1 MLFKNEIVFLANCL
15 KTNGYAGLVFFKTS
29 RNLLKMA
36 IIDRLPTQAK
46 EFIFIKRPYLG
57 IFVSFNTRK
66 QVNEALKHPFT
77 QIKFNFVF
85 ANNHTGS
92 TYLRKELTTLRK

>member
-15 KTNGYAGLVFFKTS
+15 KTNGYAGLVFFKTRRS
-29 RNLLKMA
+29 
-36 IIDRLPTQAK
+36 PTRAK